1 MPLLYHHG
9 RPAVPWSAKEPATAA
24 WNAAPPQDAAR
35 GLKVNRAE
43 LTIETLQTESQT
55 FAEIESSFP
64 EPSLYGRSD
73 GKKVGTYL
81 EHKFRAYLAA
91 KYSFAQ
97 GNSASGIDFPG
108 LGVDMKVTSVA
119 QPQSSCPYSSAGQKI
134 FGLGYSLLVF
144 VYEKTDD
151 PKTETSTLNIKH
163 VVLIPKELTADFQ
176 MTRGIQE
183 ILDKE
188 GNEEDLASFI
198 LDRGLLADAVQV
210 NAFVDRIMKEK
221 SIALGYLTISNALQW
236 RLQYGHAIAY
246 AGRVEGLE
254 KLR

>member
-1 MPLLYHHG
+1 MRLHQRLLLG
-9 RPAVPWSAKEPATAA
+9 EC
-24 WNAAPPQDAAR
+24 
-35 GLKVNRAE
+35 KVSKPE
-43 LTIETLQTESQT
+43 LTIEALQKEAQA

-81 EHKFRAYLAA
+81 EHKFRGYLAA
-91 KYSFAQ
+91 RYSFAQ

-108 LGVDMKVTSVA
+108 LNIDMKVTSVA

-134 FGLGYSLLVF
+134 FGLGYGLLVF
-144 VYEKTDD
+144 VYQKTDD
-151 PKTETSTLNIKH
+151 PKTETSILDIRH
-163 VVLIPKELTADFQ
+163 IVLVPKELTADFQ
-176 MTRGIQE
+176 MTRGIQD
-183 ILDKE
+183 ILTND

-221 SIALGYLTISNALQW
+221 SVTLGYLTISNALQW
-236 RLQYGHAIAY
+236 RLQYGHAISH
-246 AGRVEGLE
+246 AGRVEGLK